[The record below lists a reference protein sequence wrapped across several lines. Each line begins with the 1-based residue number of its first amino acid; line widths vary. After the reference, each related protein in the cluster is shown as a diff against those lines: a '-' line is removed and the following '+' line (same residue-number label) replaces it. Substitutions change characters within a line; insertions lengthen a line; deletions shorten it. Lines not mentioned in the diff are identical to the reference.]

1 VIDKRSN
8 RARRMSGVGGCGDR
22 VVVAGGGGWLTSG
35 VRLDQRPAPP
45 VFLERGFP
53 DAAVGDGGDLYLAID
68 RRIVRAGTS
77 GYEVL
82 AAVPADALAIGGSYL
97 YFHDTEAA
105 RIGRLELRTRK
116 VETVVASLPSVAVMA
131 ADSHGVYWWAGNGSP
146 IEAAGAPG
154 ARRTVLAGT
163 AKLDGLATNGGRL
176 AVLVD
181 KHLIVVAADGTARA
195 VALGNAGRGVA
206 CDDAHVYWTED
217 ADAPVLQRDT
227 WSGGDLHVISRVAP
241 R

>member
-1 VIDKRSN
+1 
-8 RARRMSGVGGCGDR
+8 M
-22 VVVAGGGGWLTSG
+22 
-35 VRLDQRPAPP
+35 
-45 VFLERGFP
+45 
-53 DAAVGDGGDLYLAID
+53 
-68 RRIVRAGTS
+68 
-77 GYEVL
+77 
-82 AAVPADALAIGGSYL
+82 
-97 YFHDTEAA
+97 
-105 RIGRLELRTRK
+105 
-116 VETVVASLPSVAVMA
+116 
-131 ADSHGVYWWAGNGSP
+131 
-146 IEAAGAPG
+146 
-154 ARRTVLAGT
+154 LAGT